1 MPNKKCGINFNF
13 GFLLDISIK
22 AVIFIGGFA
31 TSAVR
36 ADVKCLPPKCK
47 SKKAYFFTNLY
58 KSNIS

>member
-31 TSAVR
+31 QGAVQ
-36 ADVKCLPPKCK
+36 ADVKRLPPECR
-47 SKKAYFFTNLY
+47 SKEARFLQIF
-58 KSNIS
+58 